1 MIVSLVRNHNF
12 NIISFNGFKNASAHI
27 VSSDVLLVFDI
38 ERGISIYISY
48 CQTRVVIDIINLID
62 KVLENNF
69 ISELVIAGFKQK
81 LNDAIKELER
91 KIARGEVEYEW
102 YGRLNNYSFSINCET
117 LVNKMKKHCEDEIRA
132 FYALADEYLQ
142 LNEEFKK
149 KKEEESKNK

>member
-1 MIVSLVRNHNF
+1 MAIF
-12 NIISFNGFKNASAHI
+12 TKQNINTN
-27 VSSDVLLVFDI
+27 
-38 ERGISIYISY
+38 
-48 CQTRVVIDIINLID
+48 IDIINLID